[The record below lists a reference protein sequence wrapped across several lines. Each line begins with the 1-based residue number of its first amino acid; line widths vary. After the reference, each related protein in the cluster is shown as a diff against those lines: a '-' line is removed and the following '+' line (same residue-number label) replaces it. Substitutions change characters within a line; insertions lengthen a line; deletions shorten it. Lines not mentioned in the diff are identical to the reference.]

1 MRLLELLFFVVLG
14 GLVFLS
20 CSRVGK
26 EKGEASEVVS
36 VKEES
41 FGEVDG
47 KGVSLFTISNQ
58 NGMEVKITN
67 YGGIITALKVP
78 DKTGKTED
86 VVLGYDNLEG
96 YLDKT
101 PYFGAII
108 GRYGN
113 RIAGGRFELNNQT
126 YVLAKNN
133 NENHLHGGERG
144 FDKVVWDAEIVKGE
158 DNVQLVLKYLSPDGE
173 EGYPGT
179 LQAEVTYVID
189 GTNQVKIDYRATT
202 DKATVVN
209 LTNHSY
215 FNLTGNPAKTI
226 LDHELM
232 IKSEY
237 FLAVDSTLIPTGDL
251 VKVAGTPFDFSEF
264 RRIGEGIDEE
274 HTQILRGGGYD
285 HCFVFAEGSGE
296 LKNVASLYDPFSGRV
311 MEVFTTEPGMQF
323 YSGNFLDGSIK
334 GKDGVAYNYRSAL
347 CLETQHYPDSP
358 NQPAFPSVLLNPGE
372 EYLSSTIYRF
382 SLKD

>member
-20 CSRVGK
+20 CSRVGE
-26 EKGEASEVVS
+26 EKGGASEVVS

-78 DKTGKTED
+78 DKTGKIED

-96 YLDKT
+96 YLNKT

-209 LTNHSY
+209 LTSHSY

-274 HTQILRGGGYD
+274 HRQILRGGGYD

-311 MEVFTTEPGMQF
+311 MEVLTTEPGLQF
-323 YSGNFLDGSIK
+323 YSGNFLDGSIT